1 MSLRDGGSAYRRF
14 SEPTRNCFPEGS
26 SHRQN
31 ELQTKSHAAEGRDKK
46 KAKTMAGIAKHKIPM
61 LLKDE
66 AGPAGWGCQCL
77 TLLVKKK
84 AKTTVGMEKRTL
96 LLKDEAAGRLRLPV
110 PNVAFWMEKHRL
122 RNAKSPCC

>member
-1 MSLRDGGSAYRRF
+1 MDPQRALAKQQGSMPLRDGGSAYRRF
-14 SEPTRNCFPEGS
+14 SEPTRNCSPEGS

-66 AGPAGWGCQCL
+66 AGL
-77 TLLVKKK
+77 TLLSGWRS
-84 AKTTVGMEKRTL
+84 TGFE
-96 LLKDEAAGRLRLPV
+96 V
-110 PNVAFWMEKHRL
+110 PNPHAAEG
-122 RNAKSPCC
+122 